1 MNPIAS
7 GTFVDGLESG
17 SQPGRP
23 RLSIRSIFSANR
35 WSITATYLL
44 FNIENVL
51 RMAQPLVLG
60 WAINNLLSGSMTGFW
75 WLIAQHVS
83 HAAIGTVRQAYDT
96 RVFGRITADIA
107 SDLVERQ
114 RQQQVEVSRIA
125 ARSVLS
131 REYVEFF
138 ERYMPLV
145 IRSAYSV
152 IGAVL
157 MLGFYDLWLVPL
169 CVGLF
174 LPAAWINARYARKTR
189 RLSRRLHDQM
199 ENEVEVLRDGS
210 PDDVRRHFDH
220 LARSRVRLSDAEA
233 INFGTMELFV
243 MALIAA
249 TLLRFSNGD
258 STLPGDVFAVF
269 RYVMLFVMGLDSV
282 PKVVAQTS
290 RLRDIG
296 RRMG

>member
-1 MNPIAS
+1 MNPVAPRVTVNALEPAS
-7 GTFVDGLESG
+7 TQTRKPGLSV
-17 SQPGRP
+17 
-23 RLSIRSIFSANR
+23 RSIFAANR
-35 WSITATYLL
+35 WPITVTYIL
-44 FNIENVL
+44 FNLENVL

-60 WAINNLLSGSMTGFW
+60 WAINDLLSGHMTGFW
-75 WLIAQHVS
+75 WLIVQHVS
-83 HAAIGTVRQAYDT
+83 HAAIGTARQAYDT

-114 RQQQVEVSRIA
+114 RQQRVEVSRIA

-157 MLGFYDLWLVPL
+157 MLGFYDVWLVPL

-174 LPAAWINARYARKTR
+174 APAAWINTRYARKTR
-189 RLSRRLHDQM
+189 RLSRSLHDQM
-199 ENEVEVLRDGS
+199 EGEVDVIRDGS
-210 PDDVRRHFDH
+210 PEDVRQHFDE

-233 INFGTMELFV
+233 VNFGTMELFV

-249 TLLRFSNGD
+249 TLLRFSNGE

-282 PKVVAQTS
+282 PRVVAQTS

-296 RRMG
+296 RRV